1 MRRPSAVFAKL
12 YEQNTLARIRL
23 QGLVLGK
30 VKSHLEGRLLTT
42 AITQDDLK
50 AVGAEA
56 TDTEDV
62 INRLM
67 GVKGVEAA
75 LLFLQLGTARNQ
87 SKFRAAARRWTSTK
101 SPASSAAAGTRPP
114 PACDT
119 LAP

>member
-1 MRRPSAVFAKL
+1 
-12 YEQNTLARIRL
+12 
-23 QGLVLGK
+23 
-30 VKSHLEGRLLTT
+30 LEGRLLTT

-75 LLFLQLGTARNQ
+75 LLFLQLGPQETKVSLRSRTALDVNQ
-87 SKFRAAARRWTSTK
+87 VAGQFGGGGHKAASGVRYPGPLSEAE
-101 SPASSAAAGTRPP
+101 PALIEATIAAME
-114 PACDT
+114 
-119 LAP
+119 